1 MKKFITMMLVLIS
14 AIGIAM
20 AQPAMSPRGSEN
32 AAICAENLLTC
43 EQQGARDVLP
53 VEIVSYDGDH
63 FPRPM
68 TELMCPGGLGF
79 KTLEQYEW
87 YMWET
92 TFEVSGAIYDQWLLS
107 TVMVHSGYVKVTVGD
122 AQGNTGTDSIWFPI
136 KESQMLEN
144 FIMEVGDD
152 LYPTFSGTALP
163 EHVRLRM
170 ARINHGAQQGQQQF
184 MLEPGYWEF
193 KDEDA
198 YYQDGELWSYLL
210 VLRDTCYVDLEYN
223 VLGMLLETSQ
233 VGDEWRLMTKT
244 ELSQNG
250 GVFGPYEF
258 VYFVYTIDEN
268 GVRHHFMQGDQ
279 PVKLD
284 QYTSEWTIPGPHV
297 DPYYQCGVARILED
311 GTYELLSL
319 SNKVAN
325 PLHDTNGLDEPS
337 QASSMSVYPNPTS
350 GRFTIEGFGQ
360 MSITNVL
367 GQTVMTKDIDGKETV
382 ELPQGMYFVSLN
394 GNTQKIVVE

>member
-1 MKKFITMMLVLIS
+1 MKKFFTMMLVLIS

-20 AQPAMSPRGSEN
+20 AQPAMSPIGSEN
-32 AAICAENLLTC
+32 VSTTVESLFTC
-43 EQQGARDVLP
+43 EQGVREVLP
-53 VEIVSYDGDH
+53 VEIVSLDGDH

-68 TELMCPGGLGF
+68 TELSCPGGIGF
-79 KTLEQYEW
+79 MTLEQYEW
-87 YMWET
+87 YLWET
-92 TFEVSGAIYDQWLLS
+92 SFVADGGIYDHWDFGCLRL
-107 TVMVHSGYVKVTVGD
+107 HSGYVKVTVGD

-144 FIMEVGDD
+144 FMMEVGDD

-170 ARINHGAQQGQQQF
+170 YRYNHGTVVGQQQF

-193 KDEDA
+193 RDENA
-198 YYQDGELWSYLL
+198 YYQDGELWEYMFQLL
-210 VLRDTCYVDLEYN
+210 DTCYSTLEYDI
-223 VLGMLLETSQ
+223 LGMLLETSQ
-233 VGDEWRLMTKT
+233 VGDDWKLLTKT

-250 GVFGPYEF
+250 GLFGPYEF

-311 GTYELLSL
+311 GTFELLSL
-319 SNKVAN
+319 SNKVPN

-337 QASSMSVYPNPTS
+337 QYLSMSVYPNPTS
-350 GRFTIEGFGQ
+350 GRFKVVGTGNLRVVN
-360 MSITNVL
+360 TL
-367 GQTVMTKDIDGKETV
+367 GQCLLSQTIDGEKDIC
-382 ELPQGMYFVSLN
+382 LPHGIYFVSVN
-394 GNTQKIVVE
+394 ERVEKVIVR

>member
-1 MKKFITMMLVLIS
+1 MKKFFTMMLVLIS

-20 AQPAMSPRGSEN
+20 AQPAMSPIGSEN
-32 AAICAENLLTC
+32 VSTTVESLFTC
-43 EQQGARDVLP
+43 EQQGVREVLP
-53 VEIVSYDGDH
+53 VEIVSLDGDH

-68 TELMCPGGLGF
+68 TELSCPGGIGF
-79 KTLEQYEW
+79 MTLEQYEW
-87 YMWET
+87 YLWET
-92 TFEVSGAIYDQWLLS
+92 SFVADGGIYDHWDFGCLRL
-107 TVMVHSGYVKVTVGD
+107 HSGYVKVTVGD

-144 FIMEVGDD
+144 FMMEIGDD

-170 ARINHGAQQGQQQF
+170 GRFNHGAQVGQQQF
-184 MLEPGYWEF
+184 MLEPGEWSWR
-193 KDEDA
+193 DEDA
-198 YYQDGELWSYLL
+198 YYQDGELWSYVL
-210 VLRDTCYVDLEYN
+210 VLRDTCYVDLEYS
-223 VLGMLLETSQ
+223 VLGMLLETASA
-233 VGDEWRLMTKT
+233 GDEWKLLTKT

-250 GVFGPYEF
+250 GIFGPYEF

-268 GVRHHFMQGDQ
+268 GVRHHFMQGGQ
-279 PVKLD
+279 PVKLG
-284 QYTSEWTIPGPHV
+284 QYETEWSIPGPHV

-360 MSITNVL
+360 MTITNVL

>member
-1 MKKFITMMLVLIS
+1 MKKFFTMMLVLIS

-32 AAICAENLLTC
+32 AAICAEKLLTC
-43 EQQGARDVLP
+43 EQQGAREVLP

-170 ARINHGAQQGQQQF
+170 YRYNHGTGVGQQQF

-193 KDEDA
+193 RDENA
-198 YYQDGELWSYLL
+198 YYQDGELWEYMLQL
-210 VLRDTCYVDLEYN
+210 MDTCYSTLEYDI
-223 VLGMLLETSQ
+223 LGMLLETSQ
-233 VGDEWRLMTKT
+233 VGDEWKLLTKT

-250 GVFGPYEF
+250 GIFGPYEF

-311 GTYELLSL
+311 GTFELLSL
-319 SNKVAN
+319 SNKVPN
-325 PLHDTNGLDEPS
+325 PLHDTNGLDESS
-337 QASSMSVYPNPTS
+337 QVSMSVYPNPTS
-350 GRFTIEGFGQ
+350 GSFKVVGTGSLRVV
-360 MSITNVL
+360 NAL
-367 GQTVMTKDIDGKETV
+367 GQCILSQAIDGEKNI
-382 ELPQGMYFVSLN
+382 ELPHGIYFVSI
-394 GNTQKIVVE
+394 GGSTQKIVVE

>member
-32 AAICAENLLTC
+32 LATSAENLLTC
-43 EQQGARDVLP
+43 ESQGVREVLP
-53 VEIVSYDGDH
+53 VEIVSLGGDH

-68 TELMCPGGLGF
+68 TELMCPGDAGF

-87 YMWET
+87 YAWET
-92 TFEVSGAIYDQWLLS
+92 SFIGGIQDQWEFGCRR
-107 TVMVHSGYVKVTVGD
+107 VHSGYVKVTVGD

-136 KESQMLEN
+136 KESQMLED
-144 FIMEVGDD
+144 FMMEIGDD

-170 ARINHGAQQGQQQF
+170 ARDNNGTQVGQQQF
-184 MLEPGYWEF
+184 MLEPGYWEYR
-193 KDEDA
+193 DENA

-210 VLRDTCYVDLEYN
+210 VLRDTCYVDLTYG

-233 VGDEWRLMTKT
+233 VGDMWKLLTKT
-244 ELSQNG
+244 VLSQG
-250 GVFGPYEF
+250 GIFFNEFEF

-268 GVRHHFMQGDQ
+268 GVRHHFVQGDQ

-311 GTYELLSL
+311 GSFELLSL
-319 SNKVAN
+319 SNKVPN

-337 QASSMSVYPNPTS
+337 QTVSIYPNPAS
-350 GRFTIEGFGQ
+350 GRFTIEGMGQ
-360 MSITNVL
+360 MTITNML
-367 GQTVMTKDIDGKETV
+367 GQTVMEKKIEGKETV
-382 ELPQGMYFVSLN
+382 ELPQGMYFVLLN
-394 GNTQKIVVE
+394 GMTQKIVVE

>member
-14 AIGIAM
+14 VIGIAM

-43 EQQGARDVLP
+43 KQQGVRDVLP

-170 ARINHGAQQGQQQF
+170 YRYNHGTGVGQQQF

-193 KDEDA
+193 RDENA
-198 YYQDGELWSYLL
+198 YYQDGELWEYMLKL
-210 VLRDTCYVDLEYN
+210 MDTCYSTLEYDI
-223 VLGMLLETSQ
+223 LGMLLETSQ

-268 GVRHHFMQGDQ
+268 GVRHHFMQGGQ

-311 GTYELLSL
+311 GSFELLSL
-319 SNKVAN
+319 SNKVPN

-337 QASSMSVYPNPTS
+337 QVLSMSVYPNPTS
-350 GRFTIEGFGQ
+350 GSFKVVGTGSLRVV
-360 MSITNVL
+360 NAL
-367 GQTVMTKDIDGKETV
+367 GQCILTQAIDGEKNI
-382 ELPQGMYFVSLN
+382 ELPHGIYFVSI
-394 GNTQKIVVE
+394 GGSTQKIVVE

>member
-1 MKKFITMMLVLIS
+1 MKKFFTMMLVLIS

-20 AQPAMSPRGSEN
+20 AQPAMSPIGSEN
-32 AAICAENLLTC
+32 VSTTVESLFIC
-43 EQQGARDVLP
+43 EQQGVREVLP
-53 VEIVSYDGDH
+53 VEIVSLDGDH

-68 TELMCPGGLGF
+68 TELSCPGGIGF
-79 KTLEQYEW
+79 MTLEQYEW
-87 YMWET
+87 YLWET
-92 TFEVSGAIYDQWLLS
+92 SFVADGGIYDHWDFGCLRL
-107 TVMVHSGYVKVTVGD
+107 HSGYVKVTVGD

-144 FIMEVGDD
+144 FMMEVGDD

-170 ARINHGAQQGQQQF
+170 GRYNHGTGVGQQQF

-193 KDEDA
+193 RDENA
-198 YYQDGELWSYLL
+198 YYQDGELWEYMFQLL
-210 VLRDTCYVDLEYN
+210 DTCYSTLEYDI
-223 VLGMLLETSQ
+223 LGMLLETSQ
-233 VGDEWRLMTKT
+233 VGDDWKLLTKT

-250 GVFGPYEF
+250 GLFGPYEF

-311 GTYELLSL
+311 GTFELLSL
-319 SNKVAN
+319 SNKVPN

-337 QASSMSVYPNPTS
+337 QYLSMSVYPNPTS
-350 GRFTIEGFGQ
+350 GHFKVVGTGNLRVVNT
-360 MSITNVL
+360 L
-367 GQTVMTKDIDGKETV
+367 GQCLLSQTIDGEKDIC
-382 ELPQGMYFVSLN
+382 LPHGIYFVSVN
-394 GNTQKIVVE
+394 ERVEKVIVR

>member
-43 EQQGARDVLP
+43 EQQGAREVLP

-170 ARINHGAQQGQQQF
+170 YRYNHGTGVGQQQF

-193 KDEDA
+193 RDENA

-210 VLRDTCYVDLEYN
+210 VLRDTCYVDLKYN

-268 GVRHHFMQGDQ
+268 GERHHFMQGGQ
-279 PVKLD
+279 PVKLG
-284 QYTSEWTIPGPHV
+284 QYEAEWTIPGPHV

-319 SNKVAN
+319 SNKVPN
-325 PLHDTNGLDEPS
+325 PLHDTNGLDDS
-337 QASSMSVYPNPTS
+337 QDLSMSVYPNPTS
-350 GRFTIEGFGQ
+350 GRFTIEGFGP
-360 MSITNVL
+360 MTITNVL

-382 ELPQGMYFVSLN
+382 ELSQGMYFVSLN

>member
-1 MKKFITMMLVLIS
+1 MKKFFTMMLVLIS

-20 AQPAMSPRGSEN
+20 AQPAMSPIGSEN
-32 AAICAENLLTC
+32 VSTTVESLFTC
-43 EQQGARDVLP
+43 EQQGVREVLP

-68 TELMCPGGLGF
+68 TELSCPGGLGF

-170 ARINHGAQQGQQQF
+170 ARINNGTQVGQQQF
-184 MLEPGYWEF
+184 MLEPGYWEYR
-193 KDEDA
+193 DENA

-210 VLRDTCYVDLEYN
+210 VLRDTCYVDLEYG

-233 VGDEWRLMTKT
+233 AGDVWKLLTKT
-244 ELSQNG
+244 VLSQG
-250 GVFGPYEF
+250 GIFFDEFEF

-311 GTYELLSL
+311 GTFELLSL
-319 SNKVAN
+319 SNKVPN
-325 PLHDTNGLDEPS
+325 PMHDTNGLDEPS
-337 QASSMSVYPNPTS
+337 QVLSMSVYPNPTS

-360 MSITNVL
+360 MTITNVL

>member
-1 MKKFITMMLVLIS
+1 MKKFITMILVLIS

-32 AAICAENLLTC
+32 VSTTVESLFTC
-43 EQQGARDVLP
+43 EQQGVREVLP
-53 VEIVSYDGDH
+53 VEIVSVGGDH

-68 TELMCPGGLGF
+68 TELMCPGDAGF

-87 YMWET
+87 YAWET
-92 TFEVSGAIYDQWLLS
+92 SFIVSGGIQDQWEFGCRR
-107 TVMVHSGYVKVTVGD
+107 VHSGYVKVTVGD

-144 FIMEVGDD
+144 FMMEVGDD

-170 ARINHGAQQGQQQF
+170 ARINNGTQVGQQQF
-184 MLEPGYWEF
+184 MLEPGYWEYR
-193 KDEDA
+193 DENA

-233 VGDEWRLMTKT
+233 VGDEWKLLTKT

-250 GVFGPYEF
+250 GIFGPYEF

-311 GTYELLSL
+311 GTFELLSL
-319 SNKVAN
+319 SNKVPN

-337 QASSMSVYPNPTS
+337 QISSMSVYPNPTS
-350 GRFTIEGFGQ
+350 GCFTIEGFGT
-360 MSITNVL
+360 MTITNML
-367 GQTVMTKDIDGKETV
+367 GQTVMTKDIDGKETI
-382 ELPQGMYFVSLN
+382 ELPQGMYFVLLN
-394 GNTQKIVVE
+394 GKTQKIVVE